1 MRKVLNLLRQFTLCA
16 LMMLTASV
24 KSYCQ
29 SVRTDTIGFSVF
41 FRQGRSDIDFKYHG
55 NGQNLNSFADTIRV
69 LDDDP
74 LANIKYIYV
83 EAAASPE
90 GASDYNERLARKRA
104 ENIRKW
110 LVQNTPLEQ
119 SKIQVEG
126 IGVDWD
132 GLRSKVSETDWEYRD
147 TVLSIIDNTP
157 VWVVRR
163 GKVVDSRKKRLMDLY
178 GGGPWNWMLA
188 NIFPVLRQG
197 GADVKCYV
205 VRTPDP
211 VVIRDTVYVVYRD
224 TVQSRD
230 TVYLGEPA
238 GPREVLEPIFAV
250 RTNLLLPLMNIGVEV
265 PIGNR
270 WSVGADWYY
279 TWAWRKWFKD
289 LNMTNCL
296 QMLGGGIDVR
306 YWMGKRHTPE
316 IANRQNR
323 LWGHAF
329 GAYVYGGYYDFEYD
343 YKGYQGEF
351 SNIGLDYM
359 YSARLG
365 RRHGLR
371 MELSLGIGYIHSK
384 AREYNVFTAGGN
396 AFRTGYVKNVNWIG
410 PTKAT
415 ISLVVPINRKV
426 TYEHEEVKR

>member
-1 MRKVLNLLRQFTLCA
+1 MRIVLNPLRQLVLCA

-41 FRQGRSDIDFKYHG
+41 FKQGRSEIDMNYRG
-55 NGQNLNSFADTIRV
+55 NGSNLLSFADTITA
-69 LDDDP
+69 LDEDP
-74 LANIKYIYV
+74 LANVKYVYV
-83 EAAASPE
+83 EGAASPE
-90 GASDYNERLARKRA
+90 GASDYNQALSERRT
-104 ENIRKW
+104 ESIREW
-110 LVQNTPLEQ
+110 LLKHTTLDIGQIRTT
-119 SKIQVEG
+119 S

-132 GLRSKVSETDWEYRD
+132 GLAAILGETDWEYSD
-147 TVLSIIDNTP
+147 TIVNIIRNTP
-157 VWVVRR
+157 LWITRG
-163 GKVVDSRKKRLMDLY
+163 GKVVDGRKKRLMDLE
-178 GGGPWNWMLA
+178 GGKPWRWMLDS
-188 NIFPVLRQG
+188 IYPELRQA

-205 VRTPDP
+205 VRIPDP
-211 VVIRDTVYVVYRD
+211 QVLRDTV
-224 TVQSRD
+224 TVTVNTKD

-279 TWAWRKWFKD
+279 TWAWRKWFKE
-289 LNMTNCL
+289 LNMTNCMQL
-296 QMLGGGIDVR
+296 LGGGIDVR

-323 LWGHAF
+323 LWGHAV
-329 GAYVYGGYYDFEYD
+329 GAYFYGGYYDFEYD

-396 AFRTGYVKNVNWIG
+396 AFRTGVVKNVNWIG

>member
-1 MRKVLNLLRQFTLCA
+1 MRIVLNPLRHFLLCA

-41 FRQGRSDIDFKYHG
+41 FRQGRSDIDFKYRG
-55 NGQNLNSFADTIRV
+55 NGQNLYAFADTITA
-69 LDDDP
+69 LQDDP
-74 LANIKYIYV
+74 LANVKFVYV
-83 EAAASPE
+83 EGAASPE
-90 GASDYNERLARKRA
+90 GASDYNQALSERRT
-104 ENIRKW
+104 ESIRNW
-110 LVQNTPLEQ
+110 LLKNTSLEVGQ
-119 SKIQVEG
+119 IRTAS

-132 GLRSKVSETDWEYRD
+132 GLVALLGETDWEYSD
-147 TVLSIIDNTP
+147 TIVSIIQNTP
-157 VWVVRR
+157 LWITRK
-163 GKVVDSRKKRLMDLY
+163 GKVVDGRKKRLMDLEN
-178 GGGPWNWMLA
+178 GKPWRWMLDS
-188 NIFPVLRQG
+188 IYPDLRQG

-205 VRTPDP
+205 IRIPDP
-211 VVIRDTVYVVYRD
+211 LVYRD
-224 TVQSRD
+224 TVEISRTD
-230 TVYLGEPA
+230 TVYIGTPVES
-238 GPREVLEPIFAV
+238 GPMEVLEPIFAV

-279 TWAWRKWFKD
+279 TWAWRKWFKE
-289 LNMTNCL
+289 LNMTNCMQL
-296 QMLGGGIDVR
+296 LGGGIDVR

-323 LWGHAF
+323 LWGHAV
-329 GAYVYGGYYDFEYD
+329 GAYFYGGYYDFEYD

-396 AFRTGYVKNVNWIG
+396 AFRTGVVKNVNWIG